1 MFSVFRARC
10 CIFTVISIP
19 NAIYIWTKY
28 SQLIWLRF
36 KQLAWHPSHEGSAE
50 NKFIFIFSFITLVIN
65 QCCALS
71 ELRLNKHNPTQPMK
85 TAAQNVFC
93 VFLLHFS
100 VCFTQKMSFSCNLM
114 DNKVFLSRTFLKITC
129 LTSHPLMNLLCSTVK
144 TNRNFSNGDLKNNL
158 SVWEVKLNKLAS
170 KHTSL
175 VISVSHFLVK
185 WSSYHYN
192 CFKCE

>member
-1 MFSVFRARC
+1 MSFVHVAAFLLWFQFQTQS
-10 CIFTVISIP
+10 TSGQSTHSSSDSGLSSSHGIP
-19 NAIYIWTKY
+19 PMKDLQKT
-28 SQLIWLRF
+28 SL
-36 KQLAWHPSHEGSAE
+36 
-50 NKFIFIFSFITLVIN
+50 IFIFSFITLVIN